1 MFQAVIDIIL
11 HKICFAKTYC
21 AQHLCVGASSGKTKN
36 FSNKAQADTNFCVLI
51 VAVLCVLQWKNF
63 GNLYKAIDNLTQ
75 KFYTICVIG
84 VSPSGKATDSD
95 SVIRRFK
102 SCYPSH
108 RATSLIVATER
119 KHSSV
124 LPFPLLPFGSL
135 PLSCV

>member
-51 VAVLCVLQWKNF
+51 VAVLCALQRKNF
-63 GNLYKAIDNLTQ
+63 GNSYKAIDNLTQ

-95 SVIRRFK
+95 SVTRRFE

-108 RATSLIVATER
+108 NATMFTSQR
-119 KHSSV
+119 KEAHAKCTSFV
-124 LPFPLLPFGSL
+124 LPFACYL
-135 PLSCV
+135 